1 MVLFFML
8 LILFIL
14 MVVVSTLNFIQFNK
28 CLDICKKSITQPS
41 PILATNIT
49 KYDLDLLNRILGD
62 GKGRKGAKSVNDR

>member
-14 MVVVSTLNFIQFNK
+14 IVVVSTLNFIQFNK
-28 CLDICKKSITQPS
+28 CLDICKKSIAQPL

-62 GKGRKGAKSVNDR
+62 GKKEEGGKERK